1 MHLDVLRK
9 YEVHVQHKEPV
20 MIVTRS
26 LRNGVHCDLVHRLY
40 QDVVLSKCD
49 VVLWYTHK
57 FHFIYTRKKS
67 MAFPTPMY
75 IKLTSAQQHYV

>member
-9 YEVHVQHKEPV
+9 CEVHVRHKEPL
-20 MIVTRS
+20 MIVTRI

-40 QDVVLSKCD
+40 QGVVLSKCD

-57 FHFIYTRKKS
+57 FNFIYTHKKII
-67 MAFPTPMY
+67 AFPAPVY
-75 IKLTSAQQHYV
+75 IKLTNVQQ